1 MRGFVQGADR
11 QQTTLLPECLD
22 DWIDESNSIRAV
34 DVFVEALDLRDLG
47 FEGVNP
53 AATGRPAY
61 HPSPMLK
68 LYIYG
73 YLNRVQSSRRLEREA
88 GRNVEV
94 MWLTGRL
101 APDHKTIAD
110 FRKDNGPA
118 IKKVCAQF
126 VELCRKMGLLAK
138 ASVAIDGSKFK
149 AVNSRDNNF
158 TQGKIQRRQKQIEES
173 VARYM
178 SQLDTADRQ
187 TAAGEEPSETV
198 LLTKTRLKEK
208 LAKLEEEVKRLAAI
222 EKALLASPDKQIS
235 RTDPDCR
242 SMATSGRGSGMVA
255 YNMQSVVDTT
265 NHLIVA
271 HEVTNVGSDRSQLA
285 TMAQAAKAAL
295 RSDNLEGV
303 ADRGYLKGEEIR
315 ACEQAGVAVTLPKPQ
330 TSGAKLAGRFGKP
343 DFVYLAKDDV
353 YRCPAGEKLE
363 HHFTADEDGLTQDG
377 VPMSDT
383 TTVSPLRQRM
393 IEDMAARKLN
403 PHTQRSHIQSCKR
416 FAAWLK
422 RSPDAATPDEVR
434 GFQLHLIESGT
445 SICNRNRIMTGV
457 RFLFRVTLRRHDL
470 AAEIWHIKEPER
482 LLPVLSHEEVKRVL
496 TMATSLK
503 ARAML
508 TLAYG
513 CGLRAGEVVRLRAG
527 DIDSEQMII
536 RIVQSKG
543 RKDRHVM
550 LPAEVLELL
559 RQWWKARPTE
569 RDAGV
574 APEQRWLFPGRDEHR
589 PLTTR
594 QFSRLF
600 KEAAKAA
607 GVRETLFLFS
617 RRPSL

>member
-1 MRGFVQGADR
+1 
-11 QQTTLLPECLD
+11 
-22 DWIDESNSIRAV
+22 
-34 DVFVEALDLRDLG
+34 VFVDALELRDLG
-47 FEGVNP
+47 FDGVDP

-88 GRNVEV
+88 GRNLEV

-110 FRKDNGPA
+110 FRKDNGAA

-126 VELCRKMGLLAK
+126 VELCRKMGLLTK

-235 RTDPDCR
+235 LTDPDCR

-255 YNMQSVVDTT
+255 YNVQSAVDTT

-271 HEVTNVGSDRSQLA
+271 HEVTNVGTDRSQLA

-295 RSDNLEGV
+295 RSDHLDVV
-303 ADRGYLKGEEIR
+303 ADLGYFKSEELL

-330 TSGAKLAGRFGKP
+330 TSGAKSAGRFGKP

-353 YRCPAGEKLE
+353 YRCPAGEKLA
-363 HHFTADEDGLTQDG
+363 HHFTADEDGQKMRIYLTKACRTCPFKDQC
-377 VPMSDT
+377 T
-383 TTVSPLRQRM
+383 TSNERRIKRLGTRTRRRGRA
-393 IEDMAARKLN
+393 DAARSE
-403 PHTQRSHIQSCKR
+403 PASHAC
-416 FAAWLK
+416 A
-422 RSPDAATPDEVR
+422 P
-434 GFQLHLIESGT
+434 
-445 SICNRNRIMTGV
+445 RNRRASVRHTEDADGRNTLSNEAVAQCRDRNGAERTRLQPHARNEHRRHQAAPGGNPGV
-457 RFLFRVTLRRHDL
+457 KSSCCYAHRVT
-470 AAEIWHIKEPER
+470 
-482 LLPVLSHEEVKRVL
+482 
-496 TMATSLK
+496 
-503 ARAML
+503 
-508 TLAYG
+508 
-513 CGLRAGEVVRLRAG
+513 
-527 DIDSEQMII
+527 
-536 RIVQSKG
+536 VQ
-543 RKDRHVM
+543 
-550 LPAEVLELL
+550 
-559 RQWWKARPTE
+559 
-569 RDAGV
+569 V
-574 APEQRWLFPGRDEHR
+574 AQRG
-589 PLTTR
+589 
-594 QFSRLF
+594 
-600 KEAAKAA
+600 
-607 GVRETLFLFS
+607 
-617 RRPSL
+617 PSLRSD